1 MLVQRLQVVVQE
13 ALLGPILFSP
23 LLHRLAVV
31 EGVDGILHLPV
42 EMAVLVVGQL
52 FPILR
57 LEQALLDKGITVVL
71 VAKQEDKSLLVV
83 VVVRGLL
90 ELLRV
95 LIGGVMVELEL
106 YLPLQV
112 LAYFMRVEV
121 GGEQPLRVLEELVL
135 QAAAMAQIA
144 VGELLL
150 L

>member
-1 MLVQRLQVVVQE
+1 MQRLQVVVQE

-135 QAAAMAQIA
+135 RAAAMAQIA